1 MVLQL
6 LPSALPSVLTGLSDP
21 VDDVGAVAAS
31 SLIPVA
37 PVLVSHFQDQIPVI
51 VSVLWD
57 LLADQ
62 DELAA
67 ACNSFMGLLA
77 ALLSHPK
84 TQEIIK

>member
-1 MVLQL
+1 METL
-6 LPSALPSVLTGLSDP
+6 LPIAFPSALTGLSDE

-37 PVLVSHFQDQIPVI
+37 STLVSKLPHEIPVI
-51 VSVLWD
+51 VKCLWD

-77 ALLSHPK
+77 ALLNIPATK
-84 TQEIIK
+84 DMIR